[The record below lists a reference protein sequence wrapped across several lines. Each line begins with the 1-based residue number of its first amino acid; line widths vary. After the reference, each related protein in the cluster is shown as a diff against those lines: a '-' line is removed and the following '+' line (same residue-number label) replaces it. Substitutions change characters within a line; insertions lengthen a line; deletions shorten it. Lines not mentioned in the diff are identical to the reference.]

1 MSDMGWPCAFY
12 AISRADLGHLDDQL
26 GRVMAAPAH
35 AATRNE
41 LRDRLLDLVILQD
54 YPHTHRDLFALG
66 VH

>member
-1 MSDMGWPCAFY
+1 MSSSSTSPRTPTSSATWRPT
-12 AISRADLGHLDDQL
+12 
-26 GRVMAAPAH
+26 PAH